1 MSVCHFDVQLF
12 VSKMYT
18 TAPST
23 SNRCNSSQRFW
34 NAVFW
39 VITFGLTWI
48 KGSIFLLIV
57 NRILAARTEGPG
69 SGRVKS
75 GLILDPTER
84 RKQTRTRLLHWPLSC
99 QIQPFRFPRC
109 YSRSSHMGWSLAPRE
124 LGKGGGESQR
134 VSSRCLSL
142 FSSLKAIYLA
152 DQVLVMSHEM
162 FSLHWGAR
170 DL

>member
-18 TAPST
+18 MVPST
-23 SNRCNSSQRFW
+23 STRCNSSPRFW
-34 NAVFW
+34 NPVFW
-39 VITFGLTWI
+39 VITFSLTWI
-48 KGSIFLLIV
+48 KVSIFFLIV
-57 NRILAARTEGPG
+57 IWILVARTEGPG

-84 RKQTRTRLLHWPLSC
+84 REQIMTRLLHRPLSC
-99 QIQPFRFPRC
+99 QMQPFFFPRS
-109 YSRSSHMGWSLAPRE
+109 YSPSSYMRWSLTPRE
-124 LGKGGGESQR
+124 LGKGGGELQR
-134 VSSRCLSL
+134 ISSCCLSL
-142 FSSLKAIYLA
+142 FSFLKAIYLA
-152 DQVLVMSHEM
+152 DQVLAMSHEM